1 MEFSTNYERF
11 HEECT
16 MFRDYDQSTDYCD
29 TEMNISINVPRVTDR
44 SWFSCLWMC
53 LKVNVECTIVCGV
66 VVGLFATLLWW
77 FDLIV
82 GPYCS
87 LDWEKIPER
96 LHRTRL
102 MIDLVIMF
110 VINFWACS
118 SIAPLC
124 GWSVTKELNLV
135 HYSIIGGLLTA
146 VDRLIMYI
154 FGHYSDPWKSYV
166 GSMIFVMTSCTIS
179 YRFARHCKTVRN
191 LRCNVIV
198 LTLKLNLQ
206 FIIGV
211 VVAMLINHFY
221 LELYYKSSQSEKT
234 ILACV
239 LVIAL
244 AIPKLFINHIVSS
257 IDGICTTGD
266 EIMLAVAY
274 LTASTIVC
282 RLMQARVYDLN
293 RFIVISFVHGFLN
306 VADKLVLPLKRKLLS
321 CICSNCME
329 DRNKQNPSVSAS
341 LFLANQTLISII
353 TETTCVVFTSGAAYL
368 LRYYYERNESTG
380 ERYDGFA
387 LFEEMTKMCCIGVA
401 IELIFN
407 VVALQILTYLYN
419 VPVISL
425 WKKKWKSV
433 ILVHII
439 QVLFTVVYFSTYIN
453 RLSLM
458 GHYLKESN
466 IYSKYLD
473 SNFGARVITGN
484 NTCIGL
490 FKRE

>member
-1 MEFSTNYERF
+1 MEFSSNYERF

-16 MFRDYDQSTDYCD
+16 MLRDYDQSNDYYD
-29 TEMNISINVPRVTDR
+29 TEMNISIDVPRVINR

-53 LKVNVECTIVCGV
+53 LKVSVECTIVCGV

-77 FDLIV
+77 LELYVADWVPDAVNYSQLLAGIIKGIV
-82 GPYCS
+82 
-87 LDWEKIPER
+87 LK
-96 LHRTRL
+96 
-102 MIDLVIMF
+102 
-110 VINFWACS
+110 FWPFS
-118 SIAPLC
+118 IIAPLC
-124 GWSVTKELNLV
+124 GLPVIKRTLV
-135 HYSIIGGLLTA
+135 LYCIIGGLVDA
-146 VDRLIMYI
+146 VDQLILYI
-154 FGHYSDPWKSYV
+154 YEHYSDPWKHYV
-166 GSMIFVMTSCTIS
+166 GSIIFVMTSFTIC

-206 FIIGV
+206 LIIGV
-211 VVAMLINHFY
+211 LLSMPFINCFLHLF
-221 LELYYKSSQSEKT
+221 YKSCHLEKT
-234 ILACV
+234 ILACI
-239 LVIAL
+239 LVIIV
-244 AIPKLFINHIVSS
+244 AIPKLFINHIVTSM
-257 IDGICTTGD
+257 DGICTTGD

-380 ERYDGFA
+380 ERYDGFG

-453 RLSLM
+453 RWSLN
-458 GHYLKESN
+458 N
-466 IYSKYLD
+466 IYSKYVD
-473 SNFGARVITGN
+473 SDFGAVSSGN
-484 NTCIGL
+484 TTCVEL